1 MRAKQGLRV
10 LEGFAGPG
18 GLSEG
23 ARMVGITDVL
33 GIETNADACAT
44 AEAAGH
50 RRLQADIRSLD
61 PDDFPHVKGGLFAP
75 PCPTYSAAGKQSAL
89 KGGDYRTVLDGAVRL
104 GDSQAGLGADD
115 AYEVTYELVSD
126 ARTALVLETLK
137 FAFRLPNLQWLV
149 AEQVPAVHAIWEET
163 CAELAMSHD
172 WESCN
177 VVTLRASD
185 FGAATRRTRVFLIAA
200 RNRTPDLSDLPMR
213 KWWSC
218 GQFTSPRWNLPA
230 AGERFP
236 ATSMAEAL
244 GWPVGLRVN
253 TRGER
258 KTAGG
263 NEFSADG
270 PAVSMTGNGVRAWYR
285 TDLGKPEGWLTPSQ
299 AGLLQGFPAD
309 YPWQGARSSQL
320 QRIADTVS
328 PLVGAAAI
336 GAAAGVPWV
345 EPVRARL
352 AELYG
357 VRSVHKDEQLDLF
370 AAVA

>member
-1 MRAKQGLRV
+1 
-10 LEGFAGPG
+10 
-18 GLSEG
+18 
-23 ARMVGITDVL
+23 MVGITDVL
-33 GIETNADACAT
+33 GVETNTDACAT

-50 RRLQADIRSLD
+50 RRVQADIRSLD
-61 PDDFPHVKGGLFAP
+61 PDDYPRATGALFAP
-75 PCPTYSAAGKQSAL
+75 PCPTFTGAGKQSAL
-89 KGGDYRTVLDGAVRL
+89 KDGNYRMVLDGAVLL
-104 GDSQAGLGADD
+104 GDSQGGLAASD

-137 FAFRLPNLQWLV
+137 FGLRLPNLQWLV

-163 CAELAMSHD
+163 CAELAASHD

-185 FGAATRRTRVFLIAA
+185 FGAATRRTRVFLIAT
-200 RNRTPDLSDLPMR
+200 RNRTPDLSGLPMR
-213 KWWSC
+213 TWWSC
-218 GQFTSPRWNLPA
+218 GRFASPRVNLPA
-230 AGERFP
+230 AGARFRS
-236 ATSMAEAL
+236 TSMAQAL
-244 GWPVGLRVN
+244 GWPTGITVN

-258 KTAGG
+258 RTAGG

-270 PAVSMTGNGVRAWYR
+270 PAVSMTGNGLRAWYR
-285 TDLGKPEGWLTPSQ
+285 TDLGKPDGWLTPSQ

-345 EPVRARL
+345 GPVSARL
-352 AELYG
+352 AEIYG
-357 VRSVHKDEQLDLF
+357 DAQSPRMDEQLDLF
-370 AAVA
+370 GTAA